1 MTEQEI
7 WEQVR
12 EILVEQFEVDAGD
25 VQPHAHLY
33 DDLGIDS
40 IDAVDLI
47 VRLKEFTGLRIP
59 PEDFK
64 EVRTVDDVVKVV
76 NSLTANT

>member
-7 WEQVR
+7 RDQLS
-12 EILVEQFEVDAGD
+12 EILVQQFEIQAGD
-25 VQPHAHLY
+25 VQPQAHLY

-47 VRLKEFTGLRIP
+47 VRLKEITGLRIP

-64 EVRTVDDVVKVV
+64 NVRTVEDVVQVV
-76 NSLTANT
+76 NSLAVDT

>member
-7 WEQVR
+7 REQVR
-12 EILVEQFEVDAGD
+12 EILVEQFEVDASD

>member
-7 WEQVR
+7 R
-12 EILVEQFEVDAGD
+12 DRLSEILVQQFEIDADD
-25 VQPHAHLY
+25 VQPQAHLY

-47 VRLKEFTGLRIP
+47 VRLKEITGLRIP

-64 EVRTVDDVVKVV
+64 NVRTVEDVVQAVS
-76 NSLTANT
+76 SLTDNT

>member
-7 WEQVR
+7 RDQVS
-12 EILVEQFEVDAGD
+12 EILVEQFEIDANAI
-25 VQPHAHLY
+25 QPQAHLY

-47 VRLKEFTGLRIP
+47 VRLKEITGLRIP

-64 EVRTVDDVVKVV
+64 DVRTVDDVVQVV
-76 NSLTANT
+76 TALTVNA

>member
-7 WEQVR
+7 RDQLS
-12 EILVEQFEVDAGD
+12 EILVQQFEIDAND
-25 VQPHAHLY
+25 VQPQAHLY

-47 VRLKEFTGLRIP
+47 VRLKEITGLRIP

-64 EVRTVDDVVKVV
+64 NVRTVEDVVRVV
-76 NSLTANT
+76 TSLTVNA

>member
-7 WEQVR
+7 RDQLS
-12 EILVEQFEVDAGD
+12 EILVQQFEIEAGD
-25 VQPHAHLY
+25 VQPQAHLY

-47 VRLKEFTGLRIP
+47 VRLKEITGLRIP

-64 EVRTVDDVVKVV
+64 NVRTVEDVVQVV
-76 NSLTANT
+76 NSLAVDT